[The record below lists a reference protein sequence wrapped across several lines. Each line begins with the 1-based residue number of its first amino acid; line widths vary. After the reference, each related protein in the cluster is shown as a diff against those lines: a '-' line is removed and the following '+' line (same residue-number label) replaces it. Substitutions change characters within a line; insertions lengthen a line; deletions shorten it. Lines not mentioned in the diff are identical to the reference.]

1 MKARLWILSL
11 LCLLAVPAA
20 QAQVIADFETEALG
34 TAGFADNGWGAAL
47 TSVAR
52 VADPTGAGGFVLALE
67 YNGTAGVI
75 EKGNYDPKNGHV
87 ISYHFYL
94 PADFPD
100 DGVIQ
105 FWGQDNANW
114 SHTTENYNGVDLPK
128 ETWVSLN
135 FHIKGLNLKSP
146 ATFNPYS
153 PNLFGKWGVQIST
166 SAAYT
171 GQILIDDVTLL
182 GDVPRVQADFET
194 GLNTWEDSRWSP
206 GLSAV
211 ERVEDPT
218 AAGNHVMSVGLD
230 FTLGNVG
237 QLTSGQINLSSLD
250 HVAAF
255 KIWVPADFP
264 DENIIHIVGQD
275 RSHWSDGAHQRYT
288 GADLLKGQWNEI
300 YLDILKA
307 YETDSSSFTP
317 YSSGGFGRIW
327 IGFENNNTFTGAIY
341 MDDIVLLQAAPPATA
356 DLLSPAI
363 TVTAGLADYT
373 DPFTGEVFPY
383 NAIEWTDL
391 AADIGETYSLYFSET
406 GKITDVTAPGVI
418 QISRHIGRGTQ
429 VWRHRMYTENGG
441 SKTVYYAM
449 TVTGLQ
455 GSAVVE
461 KEVRDGISNSGP
473 VTAATSKLFEIP
485 FVQNFNFAA
494 DAYLDEFEGLAQ
506 TFTRCTLRN
515 QHASGDEAAA
525 WTTASDDLNFT
536 GYVVMDAEN
545 LYLGMSVVDDLS
557 NGDAQ
562 CWAGDGFD
570 FFGGLYDVRDLT
582 SYWRGDDQQQGAVTD
597 PNTGGGFR
605 LGAAVGPSQGNH
617 IQVNGYSPWDPEG
630 AEYAQ
635 EVFAGG
641 YIVEMKIPLASMNAK
656 FNGSFVPAD
665 GMILCGKIDVNDNDT
680 ESTATTRS
688 LQNHWGDVPDNF
700 QSWQRAE
707 AWAAPF
713 KLTSTPLPSA
723 VESAGAA
730 PFRFSLDRNYPN
742 PFNPST
748 VMNYQVGRTSDVS
761 LKVFDMRGREI
772 RTLVS
777 GRKTAG
783 AYTASWDGTD
793 SRGQKVPS
801 GIYLCRM
808 NAGGTTQNQKMTL
821 IK

>member
-34 TAGFADNGWGAAL
+34 TGGFADNGWGTAL
-47 TSVAR
+47 TSVSR
-52 VADPTGAGGFVLALE
+52 VADPTGASGFVLGLE

-75 EKGNYDPKNGHV
+75 EKGNTDPKNGHV
-87 ISYHFYL
+87 ISAHFYL

-128 ETWVSLN
+128 GKWVSLN

-146 ATFNPYS
+146 STFNPYS
-153 PNLFGKWGVQIST
+153 PNQFGKWGVQIST
-166 SAAYT
+166 AAAYT

-194 GLNTWEDSRWSP
+194 SLSEWANSGWSP
-206 GLSAV
+206 GISSV
-211 ERVEDPT
+211 ERAADPMN
-218 AAGNHVMSVGLD
+218 AANMAMAIGLD
-230 FTLGNVG
+230 FTLGNTG
-237 QLTSGQINLSSLD
+237 QLSSGQINLSRLD
-250 HVAAF
+250 HVAGF
-255 KIWVPADFP
+255 KIWVPAEFP
-264 DENIIHIVGQD
+264 DENVIHIVGQD
-275 RSHWSDGAHQRYT
+275 RSHWSDGSQQRYT

-327 IGFENNNTFTGAIY
+327 IGFENNNTFTGAVY
-341 MDDIVLLQAAPPATA
+341 MDDIVLLQPAPPPTA

-363 TVTAGLADYT
+363 TVTAGLFDQT
-373 DPFTGEVFPY
+373 DPFTGEVFYY
-383 NAIEWTDL
+383 NDIEWTDL
-391 AADIGETYSLYFSET
+391 SADVGETYSLYFSGT

-418 QISRHIGRGTQ
+418 QISKHIGRGTQ
-429 VWRHRMYTENGG
+429 VWHHRMYTEDGG

-449 TVTGLQ
+449 TVTGLAG
-455 GSAVVE
+455 GSVIE
-461 KEVRDGISNSGP
+461 KAVRDGVSNSGP

-485 FVQNFNFAA
+485 FVQNFGFAA
-494 DAYLDEFEGLAQ
+494 DAYLDEFEALAQ
-506 TFTRCTLRN
+506 TFKRCTLRN
-515 QHASGDEAAA
+515 QQAAGDESGA
-525 WTTASDDLNFT
+525 WTTESDDLNFT
-536 GYVVMDAEN
+536 GYVVMDADN
-545 LYLGMSVVDDLS
+545 LYIAMNVVDDLS
-557 NGDAQ
+557 GGDAQ

-570 FFGGLYDVRDLT
+570 FMGGLYDVRTLT

-605 LGAAVGPSQGNH
+605 LGAAVGASQANH
-617 IQVNGYSPWDPEG
+617 IQVNGYSPWDPDG
-630 AEYAQ
+630 VEYAQ

-641 YIVEMKIPLASMNAK
+641 YIVEMKIPIASMNAK

-680 ESTATTRS
+680 ESTTATRS
-688 LQNHWGDVPDNF
+688 LQNHWGDVPGNF

-723 VESAGAA
+723 VETRETT
-730 PFRFSLDRNYPN
+730 PFRFALDRNYPN
-742 PFNPST
+742 PFNPGT
-748 VMNYQVGRTSDVS
+748 AMNYQVARTSNVS
-761 LKVFDMRGREI
+761 IKVFDMTGREV
-772 RTLVS
+772 RTLIS
-777 GRKTAG
+777 GRKAAG
-783 AYTASWDGTD
+783 AYTAVWDGTD
-793 SRGQKVPS
+793 NSGQKVTS
-801 GIYLCRM
+801 GIYVCRM
-808 NAGGTTQNQKMTL
+808 IAGGTTQIQKMTL
-821 IK
+821 LK